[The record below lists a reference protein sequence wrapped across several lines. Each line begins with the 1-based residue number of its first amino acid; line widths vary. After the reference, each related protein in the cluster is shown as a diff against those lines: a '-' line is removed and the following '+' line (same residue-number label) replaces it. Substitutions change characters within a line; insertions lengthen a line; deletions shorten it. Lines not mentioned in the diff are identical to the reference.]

1 MKKPIIGFSIAV
13 VTLAGLAFV
22 AQSLFVN
29 DHKTV
34 PFTAMSAQNNEQ
46 SIAPTLNTTQAP
58 VDITEP
64 PAPKLTGTDS
74 PLLPMP
80 TTQVDAAKSMADA
93 MKNGDSRMP
102 PLDPTPKPEDKATAA
117 EIADPKL
124 YAEYEARQNMRLYKG
139 FVKAAETEIPR
150 LQQDIAK
157 AKATGLSPE
166 QIAEGE
172 EKLRRIQQMRD
183 QLASQHP
190 QVLQ

>member
-1 MKKPIIGFSIAV
+1 M
-13 VTLAGLAFV
+13 
-22 AQSLFVN
+22 
-29 DHKTV
+29 
-34 PFTAMSAQNNEQ
+34 
-46 SIAPTLNTTQAP
+46 
-58 VDITEP
+58 
-64 PAPKLTGTDS
+64 PA
-74 PLLPMP
+74 
-80 TTQVDAAKSMADA
+80 
-93 MKNGDSRMP
+93 
-102 PLDPTPKPEDKATAA
+102 LDPTPKPEDKATAA
-117 EIADPKL
+117 ELADPKL

-157 AKATGLSPE
+157 AKASGLSPE